1 MLGRCVD
8 SAGVGAT
15 EHRDRSERSGS
26 SGLGGMLVW
35 QVGGTKVV
43 RGVFERSVC
52 LVFRGLQN

>member
-15 EHRDRSERSGS
+15 EHRDRSKRGGS
-26 SGLGGMLVW
+26 SGPGGMLVW

-43 RGVFERSVC
+43 RGVLERSVC
-52 LVFRGLQN
+52 LVFRGLQY